1 MRISDVPARR
11 REALA
16 GLALAALAASGV
28 PVARA
33 ADAFVAGLED
43 LPLMP
48 SLVERAEQRVKFDSA
63 GGRVV
68 EAVAQGAVARGA
80 VLEFYARA
88 LPELGWR
95 AEGEGVWAREGER
108 LRIEFPPPPRG
119 APAGETTVRFYL
131 APG

>member
-1 MRISDVPARR
+1 MRKSAVSAGWRA
-11 REALA
+11 ALA
-16 GLALAALAASGV
+16 GLALAAWS
-28 PVARA
+28 PARA
-33 ADAFVAGLED
+33 ADEFVAGLED

-48 SLVERAEQRVKFDSA
+48 RLVELADQRVKFDSA

-68 EAVAQGAVARGA
+68 EAIAAGAVARAEILG
-80 VLEFYARA
+80 FYARA

-108 LRIEFPPPPRG
+108 LRIEFPLPPRG
-119 APAGETTVRFYL
+119 ARAGETIVRFYL